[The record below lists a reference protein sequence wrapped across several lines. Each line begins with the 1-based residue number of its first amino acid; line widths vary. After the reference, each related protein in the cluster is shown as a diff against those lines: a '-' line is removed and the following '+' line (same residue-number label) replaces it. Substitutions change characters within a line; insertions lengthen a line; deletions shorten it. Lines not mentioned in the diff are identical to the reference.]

1 MKKQFCV
8 FLSALLLL
16 CAVICPF
23 AAGEPSSG
31 GGSRPSD
38 SGGPANP
45 GSSADPGGSAPADVS
60 AGNPEH
66 GLRIGNATV
75 EITDITLW
83 QSQMSVLLLYRNE
96 GAQEYSY
103 SDLFWLTLSQGDK
116 NLNRDEQSVGI
127 FTSRRGF
134 ANGDG
139 AEFYLSFDLIDYTT
153 MVKLT
158 LDSFDEGK
166 AVPVSFWFNMET
178 GSWGTKEQAE
188 TGLTYGKRDGSIGTG
203 PAPKP
208 EAFDHP
214 MSAALYYSPDENA
227 SLISTGHP
235 FVQMTESGQYTVTI
249 ESARY
254 IRGIYGFIITVNN
267 PNDNPLDRTY
277 LDGHTIRIDEILVDG
292 KPVSFIKN
300 CTFARSTPNAER
312 TEAVNHYRNTVLYH
326 GANPD
331 PKQYSPDYYYW
342 DGDSADPVLIV
353 VNPEDF
359 AAFRNLSVTF
369 SYGVFE

>member
-38 SGGPANP
+38 SGG
-45 GSSADPGGSAPADVS
+45 SADPGGSAPADVS

-178 GSWGTKEQAE
+178 GSWGTRNKPKPALP
-188 TGLTYGKRDGSIGTG
+188 TANGTAASA
-203 PAPKP
+203 PAPRRSRKP
-208 EAFDHP
+208 
-214 MSAALYYSPDENA
+214 S
-227 SLISTGHP
+227 
-235 FVQMTESGQYTVTI
+235 
-249 ESARY
+249 
-254 IRGIYGFIITVNN
+254 
-267 PNDNPLDRTY
+267 
-277 LDGHTIRIDEILVDG
+277 TIR
-292 KPVSFIKN
+292 
-300 CTFARSTPNAER
+300 
-312 TEAVNHYRNTVLYH
+312 
-326 GANPD
+326 
-331 PKQYSPDYYYW
+331 
-342 DGDSADPVLIV
+342 
-353 VNPEDF
+353 
-359 AAFRNLSVTF
+359 
-369 SYGVFE
+369 